1 MGKKHFLYFLFFVLT
16 IPSNT
21 YAHTISQHLE
31 ELYGDTYLPFYI
43 ISKLLLFVGLG
54 MLAFNNKKIKSP
66 FQFRLLFFASI
77 VPGMILG
84 FLIEGGDFILMC
96 NIISISLAGVLLLFN
111 LNTSTHIF
119 DGLFLFFGLTVG
131 FEYGKYI
138 SHTSDLLWFYII
150 LLLCGLIVFLL
161 LNNLRFI
168 GNSRRNYLRHG
179 VALFLIISGIIVVLL
194 T

>member
-138 SHTSDLLWFYII
+138 RHTSDLLWFYII

>member
-1 MGKKHFLYFLFFVLT
+1 MEKKHFLYFLFFVLT

-21 YAHTISQHLE
+21 YGHTISQHLE
-31 ELYGDTYLPFYI
+31 ELYDDTYLPFYI

-66 FQFRLLFFASI
+66 FQFRMLFFASI
-77 VPGMILG
+77 IPGMILG
-84 FLIEGGDFILMC
+84 FLIEGGDFTLMY
-96 NIISISLAGVLLLFN
+96 NTIGISLTGVLLLFN
-111 LNTSTHIF
+111 FNTSARIF
-119 DGLFLFFGLTVG
+119 DCLFLLFGLTVG

-138 SHTSDLLWFYII
+138 SHTSDLVWFYII
-150 LLLCGLIVFLL
+150 LLLCGGIIFLL

-168 GNSRRNYLRHG
+168 GNSKRNYLRHG
-179 VALFLIISGIIVVLL
+179 VALLLIISGLIVVLL